1 MSQLDKN
8 REQSISKIQFKNPK
22 LISKDTTNTSS
33 IREIVIIKDK
43 TTSSSTKLSDVFKF
57 LPNGLV
63 HKEET
68 GMGATTLE
76 LKCKR
81 NSIIVE
87 PIKITASSKAYK
99 HSKSAKTKV
108 LYVGSE
114 TKFHPN
120 KVSKSAIEQYAN
132 SARIKYKK
140 IIVVADS
147 LYKVIDAI
155 GEDVFKDY
163 FLLMDEA
170 DSFQMDSTFRRS
182 MEECMSYYKRFEPKN
197 RCLLSST
204 LLDFSDPDLIDE
216 PQTVIKY
223 DQPSVRDIDVIFNSG
238 KNLLGAVV
246 ERIRK
251 LIVGSPK
258 EKILVAYNSVSGCFD
273 IAEHLVK
280 EEMNSRNKI
289 AILCSLNSKS
299 KVEVYFKELES
310 DKLPN
315 KVNFITSAYFTGFD
329 LNEPYHLISISENK
343 RVIHSLSDKKLKQI
357 AGRCRKKLLSETI
370 IHDMVPLNSKIVEV
384 SKEELLEAAQVQL
397 DSIKCIERQYN
408 KSRILKEIFLQ
419 VTDSL
424 INSLEKNGYQYVRI
438 NPNTNQAEISYLNI
452 DASLE
457 LNRTRFE
464 LYKNYT
470 ALTFKL
476 QEQGHTVNFIFSQN
490 EEEVDKLDVEKQDRI
505 SKIES
510 MIGLLREVKS
520 ERDLYQLEGLKGL
533 DSLQKKILNNFK
545 ELYGH
550 IDSEQILDM
559 ISKVS
564 QKRDSRE
571 LNRLIWSAIYSIMAD
586 DHIYKGR
593 IEKYFKIGARYSP
606 EEILK
611 RMNLAHME
619 ANINTQFKTN
629 RSAVNYLKRIF
640 MCKRYNDST
649 YCLISNNPYEFKI
662 SKFKTEN
669 INYILQEIE

>member
-1 MSQLDKN
+1 MANENSHQPTNEEIRNLILIEK
-8 REQSISKIQFKNPK
+8 FKDNA
-22 LISKDTTNTSS
+22 SG
-33 IREIVIIKDK
+33 K
-43 TTSSSTKLSDVFKF
+43 TTKLSQVMKF

-76 LKCKR
+76 LKSKR

-114 TKFHPN
+114 TKFHPG
-120 KVSKSAIEQYAN
+120 KVSKGAIEQYAN
-132 SARIKYKK
+132 SQKIKYKK

-163 FLLMDEA
+163 FLLIDEA

-182 MEECMSYYKRFEPKN
+182 MEECMSYYKRFKPQN

-216 PQTVIKY
+216 PKTVIKY
-223 DQPSVRDIDVIFNSG
+223 DQPTIRDIDVIFNSG
-238 KNLLGAVV
+238 KNLLGAAI

-251 LIVGSPK
+251 LLNESSK
-258 EKILVAYNSVSGCFD
+258 DKILIAYNSVSGCYD
-273 IAEHLVK
+273 MAEHLVK
-280 EEMNSRNKI
+280 EEIVKRNQI

-299 KVEVYFKELES
+299 KVDIYFKELES

-315 KVNFITSAYFTGFD
+315 KINFITSAYFTGFD
-329 LNEPYHLISISENK
+329 LNESYHLISISENK
-343 RVIHSLSDKKLKQI
+343 RVIHSLSDKRLKQI

-370 IHDMVPLNSKIVEV
+370 IHDMVPLNSKIAEV

-397 DSIKCIERQYN
+397 DSIKCIEKQYN
-408 KSRILKEIFLQ
+408 RSRILKEIFLQ

-424 INSLEKNGYQYVRI
+424 INSLEKNGYQYIRI
-438 NPNTNQAEISYLNI
+438 NPNTNKAEISYLNI
-452 DASLE
+452 DANLE

-464 LYKNYT
+464 LYKNYNS
-470 ALTFKL
+470 LNYKL
-476 QEQGHTVNFIFSQN
+476 QEQGHKVNFTFSQN

-505 SKIES
+505 TKIES
-510 MIGLLREVKS
+510 MIGLLRGVKS

-559 ISKVS
+559 ISEVS

-571 LNRLIWSAIYSIMAD
+571 LNRLIWAATYSIMPD

-593 IEKYFKIGARYSP
+593 MDKYFKIGARYSP
-606 EEILK
+606 DEIQK
-611 RMNLAHME
+611 RMNLVHIE
-619 ANINTQFKTN
+619 ANINTQFRTN

-640 MCKRYNDST
+640 NCKRYNDST
-649 YCLISNNPYEFKI
+649 YGLISSNPYDFKI
-662 SKFKTEN
+662 AKYKTEN
-669 INYILQEIE
+669 IDHILEEIE